1 MRRGFFCRI
10 PEENRMIFQFTTQRS
25 ALHRAVEASIAAHRP
40 FALQHFL
47 STHGSAAV
55 AQALAQQSSRVVAD
69 GLSMLPLPA
78 RAAVFKQ
85 LPRDARLRQSRKVG
99 LPQSSF
105 TPLITGTRILTGVS
119 P

>member
-1 MRRGFFCRI
+1 
-10 PEENRMIFQFTTQRS
+10 MIFQLSNPRG

-40 FALQHFL
+40 FALQHLL
-47 STHGSAAV
+47 SDHGSAAL
-55 AQALAQQSSRVVAD
+55 ALALAQQSSRVVAD

-85 LPRDARLRQSRKVG
+85 LPRDAQLRQSRTVG

-105 TPLITGTRILTGVS
+105 GVLRAPTRTQPGAA

>member
-1 MRRGFFCRI
+1 
-10 PEENRMIFQFTTQRS
+10 MIFQLSNQRG

-40 FALQHFL
+40 FALQHLL
-47 STHGSAAV
+47 SDHGSAAL
-55 AQALAQQSSRVVAD
+55 AMALAQQSSRVVAD

-85 LPRDARLRQSRKVG
+85 LPRDARLRQSRTVG

-105 TPLITGTRILTGVS
+105 GSLVTPTRTVAGVS